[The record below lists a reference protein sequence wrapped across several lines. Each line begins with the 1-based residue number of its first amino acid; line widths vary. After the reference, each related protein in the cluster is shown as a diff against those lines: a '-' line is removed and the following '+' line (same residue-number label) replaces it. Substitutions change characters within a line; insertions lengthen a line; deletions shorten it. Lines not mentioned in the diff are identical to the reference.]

1 MNDGCLI
8 VVGHRN
14 PDTDS
19 VCSAIAYARF
29 KEKLGIEAR
38 PYRAGNV
45 NTQTQYVLDR
55 FQVPAPPL
63 LTDLFPKLSDIMI
76 PRSALFL
83 LKPQEPLSKALRIIL
98 DNRFA
103 FLPVE
108 DGEGRCLGEVT
119 ALHLAGLLDEL
130 PIRAGNERVE
140 TAMEKLLQAPIA
152 EHLDPAEPMFRTGDL
167 VRDVEHQ
174 INQYNIGGFVV
185 NDEAGKV
192 AGVITRMN
200 FLKKARFRVALVDH
214 NEFSQAVD
222 GIEEADVVE
231 VIDHHRIGARSTTT
245 PITFINRV
253 LGSTST
259 IIADMYR
266 TAGVEPEPE
275 TAALMLSAILSDT
288 VILKS
293 PTTTDTDE
301 EVARWLADV
310 AGVELEPYGEAM
322 FEAGSEIAGLTAR
335 QIVERDQKRY
345 EEGGHRF
352 AVSQIEMVSFK
363 LFEERREEIRQAVEA
378 LRAEAGLDFACLMV
392 TDITHGTTRLVYSGN
407 ERVGSAI
414 QYPTVA
420 PGIYEMK
427 DVLSRKKQVLPY
439 LIDLLGRL

>member
-1 MNDGCLI
+1 MNDRSLI

-45 NTQTQYVLDR
+45 NAQTQYVLDR
-55 FQVPAPPL
+55 FHVAPPPL

-76 PRSALFL
+76 PRSALYL
-83 LKPQEPLSKALRIIL
+83 LEPEDSLSEALRIIL

-103 FLPVE
+103 FLPVQ
-108 DGEGRCLGEVT
+108 DREGRCLGEVT

-130 PIRAGNERVE
+130 PGRSGGESVE
-140 TAMEKLLQAPIA
+140 TAIEQLLQESVA
-152 EHLDPAEPMFRTGDL
+152 EHLDPAEPTFRTGDL
-167 VRDVEHQ
+167 VRDVEQQ

-185 NDEAGKV
+185 NDDEGRI
-192 AGVITRMN
+192 AGVITRMS
-200 FLKKARFRVALVDH
+200 FLEKARFRVALVDH

-222 GIEEADVVE
+222 GIEEAEVVE

-266 TAGVEPEPE
+266 TAGLEPEPE
-275 TAALMLSAILSDT
+275 SAALMLSAILSDT

-293 PTTTDTDE
+293 PTTTATDE
-301 EVARWLADV
+301 EIARWLSEI
-310 AGVELEPYGEAM
+310 AGLDLEPYGEAM
-322 FEAGSEIAGLTAR
+322 FEAGSEIFGLTAR

-345 EEGGHRF
+345 EEGGYRF

-363 LFEERREEIRQAVEA
+363 LFEDRQEEIQHAVGA

-392 TDITHGTTRLVYSGN
+392 TDITHGTTRLVYSGK
-407 ERVGSAI
+407 ERVGNAI

>member
-1 MNDGCLI
+1 MDDGSLI

-38 PYRAGNV
+38 PYRAGNL
-45 NTQTQYVLDR
+45 NAQTQYVLELFD
-55 FQVPAPPL
+55 VPPPPL

-76 PRSALFL
+76 PRSALYL
-83 LKPQEPLSKALRIIL
+83 LGPEEPLSKALRIIL

-108 DGEGRCLGEVT
+108 DSEGRCLGEVT
-119 ALHLAGLLDEL
+119 ALHLAGLLEEL
-130 PIRAGNERVE
+130 PARAGSETVE
-140 TAMEKLLQAPIA
+140 TAMEQLLQAPIS
-152 EHLDPAEPMFRTGDL
+152 EHLEPAEPMFRTGDL
-167 VRDVEHQ
+167 VRDVEHR

-185 NDEAGKV
+185 NDEEGRI

-222 GIEEADVVE
+222 GIEEADVIE

-266 TAGVEPEPE
+266 TAGMDPERE
-275 TAALMLSAILSDT
+275 SAALMLSAILSDT
-288 VILKS
+288 VVLKS
-293 PTTTDTDE
+293 PTTTATDE
-301 EVARWLADV
+301 EIARWLAEIV
-310 AGVELEPYGEAM
+310 GLELESYGQKM
-322 FEAGSEIAGLTAR
+322 FRAGSEIAGLSAR
-335 QIVERDQKRY
+335 EIVERDQKRY

-352 AVSQIEMVSFK
+352 AVSQIEMVGFK
-363 LFEERREEIRQAVEA
+363 LFEERQEEIQSAVDR
-378 LRAEAGLDFACLMV
+378 LKREAGLDFACLMV
-392 TDITHGTTRLVYSGN
+392 TDITHETTRLVYTGN
-407 ERVGSAI
+407 ERVKAAF
-414 QYPTVA
+414 QYPAVA
-420 PGIYEMK
+420 PGVFEMK

-439 LIDLLGRL
+439 LIDLLGGL

>member
-1 MNDGCLI
+1 MEEIPLI

-29 KEKLGIEAR
+29 KERQGVPAR

-45 NTQTQYVLDR
+45 NAQTQYVLDR
-55 FQVPAPPL
+55 FDASPPPL
-63 LTDLFPKLSDIMI
+63 LTDLFPKLRDIMI
-76 PRSALFL
+76 PRSALYL
-83 LKPQEPLSKALRIIL
+83 LKPTDPLSRALRIIL

-108 DGEGRCLGEVT
+108 DEEGRCLGEVT
-119 ALHLAGLLDEL
+119 ALHFAGILDQLSAMAAGSSVEEASATLLA
-130 PIRAGNERVE
+130 
-140 TAMEKLLQAPIA
+140 APVS
-152 EHLDPAEPMFRTGDL
+152 EHLEPAEPIFHTADL
-167 VRDVEHQ
+167 VRDVERQ

-185 NDEAGKV
+185 NDDEGKI
-192 AGVITRMN
+192 AGVITRVN
-200 FLKKARFRVALVDH
+200 FLRKTRFQVVLVDH

-266 TAGVEPEPE
+266 TAGMEPQQQ

-293 PTTTDTDE
+293 PTTTAADE
-301 EVARWLADV
+301 EIAGWLAEI
-310 AGVELEPYGEAM
+310 AGLELEPYGESM
-322 FEAGSEIAGLTAR
+322 FQAGSDIAGLSAR
-335 QIVERDQKRY
+335 EIVERDQKRY
-345 EEGGHRF
+345 EEQGHRF
-352 AVSQIEMVSFK
+352 AVSQIEMVGFK
-363 LFEERREEIRQAVEA
+363 LFDEREEELRREVER
-378 LRAEAGLDFACLMV
+378 LRGEGALDFACLMV
-392 TDITHGTTRLVYSGN
+392 TDITQETTRLVFAGK
-407 ERVGSAI
+407 ERVKSAI
-414 QYPTVA
+414 QYPSVGS
-420 PGIYEMK
+420 GIFEMK

-439 LIDLLGRL
+439 LIDVLGRL